1 MVLGLTCDHQVI
13 HKLVWDM
20 VISSIC
26 DLTPYYFS
34 YSCSSSPHIGWF
46 NPRSFGL
53 IQGWTKQGLLY
64 SVVSLINILELV

>member
-13 HKLVWDM
+13 HKLVGDM

-26 DLTPYYFS
+26 DLTPYYFI

-53 IQGWTKQGLLY
+53 I
-64 SVVSLINILELV
+64 